1 MKRVNALEVRQ
12 ALGRVLDQLDRDG
25 EPILVEK
32 GREARA
38 VLIPLK
44 LFQERFVDKT
54 VHAERLLIQE
64 AILERQKR
72 KPRSGPRS
80 DVLLRALRGPL
91 P

>member
-1 MKRVNALEVRQ
+1 M
-12 ALGRVLDQLDRDG
+12 DRDG

-44 LFQERFVDKT
+44 LFQERFVDKA